1 MEKNSMIPNALV
13 EKFHPS
19 LVKKNQSGQDYV
31 AINDYINRLNDVLG
45 HAWAWQVNDWKLY
58 PDAAPPTKNGKPQYL
73 AVVQG
78 SLSIYLND
86 VGVISI
92 GGEDDEDAFLTTQK
106 AVIVRDG
113 IGSNINF
120 DPDTAVKSAQA
131 EALKKACHQYGI
143 ALYLWDEAERDF
155 VALQKSA
162 ATNDIALKQLV
173 LLYTQ
178 RVLELEPGVMPEK
191 EQMCEVL
198 GIEDLTVE
206 NIRES
211 FSKKGVI

>member
-1 MEKNSMIPNALV
+1 MIPKDLTD
-13 EKFHPS
+13 KFHPS

-31 AINDYINRLNDVLG
+31 AIDDYINRLNEVLG
-45 HAWAWQVNDWKLY
+45 HAWAWQINDWKLY

-78 SLSIYLND
+78 SLTIFLHD
-86 VGVISI
+86 IRVISV
-92 GGEDDEDAFLTTQK
+92 GAEDDDDAFLTTQK
-106 AVIVRDG
+106 AVVVRDG
-113 IGSNINF
+113 IGSNVNF

-143 ALYLWDEAERDF
+143 ALYLWKEAERDF

-162 ATNDIALKQLV
+162 ANNDVALKQLV
-173 LLYTQ
+173 VAYTQ

-191 EQMCEVL
+191 DQMCEVL
-198 GIEDLTVE
+198 GIEDLTVPA
-206 NIRES
+206 IRES
-211 FSKKGVI
+211 LSNKGVL

>member
-1 MEKNSMIPNALV
+1 MIPTALT
-13 EKFHPS
+13 EKFHPT
-19 LVKKNQSGQDYV
+19 LIKKNQSGQDYV
-31 AINDYINRLNDVLG
+31 AIDDYINRLNHVLG
-45 HAWAWQVNDWKLY
+45 HAWAWQINDWKLY

-78 SLSIYLND
+78 SLSIFLTD
-86 VGVISI
+86 IGVISS

-113 IGSNINF
+113 IGGDIGY
-120 DPDTAVKSAQA
+120 DPDKALKTAQA

-143 ALYLWDEAERDF
+143 ALYLWKEAERDF

-162 ATNDIALKQLV
+162 ANNDVALKQLV
-173 LLYTQ
+173 VSYTQ

-198 GIEDLTVE
+198 GIEDLSIPA
-206 NIRES
+206 IRES
-211 FSKKGVI
+211 LSNKGVL

>member
-1 MEKNSMIPNALV
+1 MIPKDLTD
-13 EKFHPS
+13 KFHPS

-31 AINDYINRLNDVLG
+31 AIDDYINRLNEVLG
-45 HAWAWQVNDWKLY
+45 HAWAWQINDWKLY

-78 SLSIYLND
+78 SLTIFLHD
-86 VGVISI
+86 IGVISV
-92 GGEDDEDAFLTTQK
+92 GAEDDDDAFLTTQK
-106 AVIVRDG
+106 AVVVRDG
-113 IGSNINF
+113 IGSNVNF

-143 ALYLWDEAERDF
+143 ALYLWKEAEREF

-162 ATNDIALKQLV
+162 ANNDVALKQLV
-173 LLYTQ
+173 VAYTQ

-191 EQMCEVL
+191 DQMCEVL
-198 GIEDLTVE
+198 GIDDLTVPA
-206 NIRES
+206 IRES
-211 FSKKGVI
+211 LSNKGVL

>member
-1 MEKNSMIPNALV
+1 MIPKDLTD
-13 EKFHPS
+13 KFHPS

-31 AINDYINRLNDVLG
+31 AIDDYINRLNEVLG
-45 HAWAWQVNDWKLY
+45 HAWAWQINDWKLY

-78 SLSIYLND
+78 SLTIFLHD
-86 VGVISI
+86 IGVISV
-92 GGEDDEDAFLTTQK
+92 GAEDDDDAFLTTQK
-106 AVIVRDG
+106 AVVVRDG
-113 IGSNINF
+113 IGSNVNF

-143 ALYLWDEAERDF
+143 ALYLWKEAERDF

-162 ATNDIALKQLV
+162 ANNDVALKQLV
-173 LLYTQ
+173 VAYTQ

-191 EQMCEVL
+191 DQMCEVL
-198 GIEDLTVE
+198 GIDDLSVPA
-206 NIRES
+206 IRES
-211 FSKKGVI
+211 LSNKGVL